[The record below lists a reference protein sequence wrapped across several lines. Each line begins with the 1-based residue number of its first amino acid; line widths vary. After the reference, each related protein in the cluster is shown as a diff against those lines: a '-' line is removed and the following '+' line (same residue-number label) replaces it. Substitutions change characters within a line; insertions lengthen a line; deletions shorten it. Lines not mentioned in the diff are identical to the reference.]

1 MLFCIVSE
9 KARLEIWGKPQEVQ
23 QEPRR
28 SLWGEPFPPS
38 QCALVLLPQALA
50 GVLYLLFLPPGSP
63 LAANGAPW
71 GELQQRSKSLLP
83 GCFLFTQ
90 QKQRSRAHLE
100 TQIKSRALCLA
111 GILFVFSLLRRN
123 LAEAWFRSQW
133 NDKAGTLPSPIQ
145 AKEWCPIAWTSAVHV
160 PTGCR
165 PWTWSGTRTRED
177 PSLFL
182 PSDCKLEKNPALV
195 QVRWDVSPWEP
206 RREGYQVVLSILT
219 ARGQWHGYRVR
230 REGSVSNVTGAGEDL
245 ETWRRPC
252 GQRAQPVLRGWR
264 RRPRGIANYFQP
276 FCLSVSS
283 VLLTLKHSPWRKLY
297 FQRKPLGWR
306 FCTRCIVSQL
316 LGNLPREGRK
326 PLHKSAR
333 GIQALQI

>member
-38 QCALVLLPQALA
+38 QCALVLLPRALA
-50 GVLYLLFLPPGSP
+50 GVPYLLFLPPGSP

-100 TQIKSRALCLA
+100 TQIKSRASLPCRHPIC
-111 GILFVFSLLRRN
+111 ILPAQKKPCRSLIQKSMEWQSGDTAFSN
-123 LAEAWFRSQW
+123 SSQ
-133 NDKAGTLPSPIQ
+133 GVV
-145 AKEWCPIAWTSAVHV
+145 PIAWTSAVHV

-182 PSDCKLEKNPALV
+182 PSDCKLEKNPTLV
-195 QVRWDVSPWEP
+195 QVRWDMSPWEP

-230 REGSVSNVTGAGEDL
+230 REGSLSNVTGAGEDL

-283 VLLTLKHSPWRKLY
+283 VLLTLKHSPWRK
-297 FQRKPLGWR
+297 
-306 FCTRCIVSQL
+306 
-316 LGNLPREGRK
+316 
-326 PLHKSAR
+326 
-333 GIQALQI
+333 